1 MLNRREREWYVVLK
15 AFPNIYMDGIHV
27 FCFCGGPSAIKV
39 CTTTSPFCHFW
50 PTINLLEMDDKKTNV
65 VVNIQKNSNI
75 QLRYHL

>member
-1 MLNRREREWYVVLK
+1 MGFMFF
-15 AFPNIYMDGIHV
+15 AFV
-27 FCFCGGPSAIKV
+27 GGPSAIKV
-39 CTTTSPFCHFW
+39 CTTTSSFCHFW